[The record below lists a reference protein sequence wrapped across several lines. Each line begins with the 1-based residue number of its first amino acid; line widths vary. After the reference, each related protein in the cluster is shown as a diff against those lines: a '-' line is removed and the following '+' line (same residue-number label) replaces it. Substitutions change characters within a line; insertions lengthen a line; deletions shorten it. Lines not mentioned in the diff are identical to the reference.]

1 MENHH
6 SNQPQQR
13 GIALGIRA
21 LVLLYVLYLAYDIV
35 AAYWR
40 GDSDALSLPLTILFA
55 SILAI
60 LSLVMLVLT
69 YRQWK
74 GTREPSQEP
83 EEADREEL

>member
-1 MENHH
+1 MENHPSH
-6 SNQPQQR
+6 QPKQR
-13 GIALGIRA
+13 SVALGIRA

-55 SILAI
+55 GILVI
-60 LSLVMLVLT
+60 LSLVLLVLT

-74 GTREPSQEP
+74 SSAQSQE
-83 EEADREEL
+83 EETDQEDL